1 MNEKKDLKWNG
12 ENFYNPDNWEW
23 DGCEDFNEKKVRQ
36 PWDDEIDER
45 ARRVQ
50 EEKCSK
56 QREQNNERN
65 TNS

>member
-50 EEKCSK
+50 EEKWSK
-56 QREQNNERN
+56 QRDQNNERN

>member
-23 DGCEDFNEKKVRQ
+23 NGCEDFNEKKVRQ

-50 EEKCSK
+50 EEKWSK
-56 QREQNNERN
+56 QRDQNNERN